1 MPDTFDLFPAVFQKT
16 PDEPCSL
23 VPGIGVILPDDDNL
37 TLVNSYF
44 FVNETKKEERK
55 KPEIAEKGNE
65 ENTEDNSK

>member
-1 MPDTFDLFPAVFQKT
+1 MPDTFDFFPTVFQKA
-16 PDEPCSL
+16 PDETGGL
-23 VPGIGVILPDDDNL
+23 VPRVGVILPDDDNL

-65 ENTEDNSK
+65 ENTEENSK